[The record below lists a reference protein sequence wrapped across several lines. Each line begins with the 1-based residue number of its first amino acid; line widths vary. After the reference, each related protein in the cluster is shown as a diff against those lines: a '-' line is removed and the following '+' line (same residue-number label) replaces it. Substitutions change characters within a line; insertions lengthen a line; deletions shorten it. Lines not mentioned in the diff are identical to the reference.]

1 MQYLKNKF
9 GFKLYML
16 IQRVPHIVLLIVLS
30 FFFRNDFTPPEPLY
44 QVIPQTSVDARGN
57 LNQVYPIHLP
67 PGTKDIIPK
76 LALAYSSASGN
87 GIVGMGWMLNG
98 LEFISRDTSKGV
110 EGYDGRY
117 ISSQAG
123 TLELSAGSVYYP
135 REFNFSKF
143 ILQADGSWLSI
154 DKAGNKYYFGVNYG
168 VKTTE
173 TDPLRNDK
181 IKIWP
186 LEKVE
191 DLYGNGY
198 SITYLTVDSKS
209 DGYPYPDKIT
219 YNNGNTII
227 QFVYGARSTNDTIEL
242 YRYASKQKIT
252 KRVDSITVTNNGS
265 VIETYTLGYELGAT
279 SNSRLISINR
289 DGYKPIS
296 FSYNDN
302 TIDVNGI
309 TSASSAVS
317 SLNYTYMFPE
327 RNPCLIGEAAC
338 GCSAKCAPPLNM
350 IAGVICAVNY
360 MAYKNYCRLGI
371 ENSIHLFADVT
382 GDGVPELLAVAGS
395 NSNVQIKSSVAGS
408 TIQSD
413 YFNLSGNGM
422 IIPGDINGD
431 GKTDFFVFEDND
443 KPLKV
448 AKVNPDLSMPV
459 TTLGVNVSKIR
470 NDAGDKATKNFIVD
484 FNADGRSDYI
494 QYDTNESKLKVYL
507 SDGNALVTALDKII
521 ILDHTEYGTFGQAFM
536 DMDRNGIPDFVR
548 MDGTTKSIK
557 ITFYRRD
564 LKFNSESITT
574 FTDLGE
580 PGNQFFA
587 DANGDGFIDFIIYDG
602 YSLQVYL
609 FDGMNFKTTPMTSPI
624 ENIVATK
631 DPGYDSPDIGPP
643 GQGAQNGYIDLTGDN
658 NPDKVEY
665 DGSSP
670 RVSVYNPVS
679 KKYDPAIAIGPSP
692 FLVDLDKNGG
702 QDEVKYTT
710 RSITDA
716 GNKLHTYI
724 TFKVKMYDKDA
735 NLLANVTPPEVDIGN
750 LYPKARQTQMVGSRV
765 YDNWRNT
772 KMFVDMNGDGKA
784 DFVRFF
790 NGRVYISY
798 FTNIA
803 GNVVYSKSG
812 DISFPAAAFQYVAD
826 MNKDGRMD
834 IVGVEAGQ
842 SPIQYGFESSDY
854 KNESARAGSGTL
866 HFYYLPQSP
875 AGDLLTK
882 AFDAQKSISIHYGN
896 DQKFDKDSYPVLNH
910 QSTTDRI
917 VNSLDIDYAGGN
929 TERRN
934 YFFYDHKYYIGESI
948 DKTKDLGYK
957 MQTILSIKSS
967 PYETKMIYEENKY
980 NQLNAANL
988 PYFPGTLKQNTTY
1001 FPNNILQK
1009 LVDTETGYETRSAV
1023 GGNTFIAPTSQTIT
1037 SQDGFTPSISKITEY
1052 DIYGNVT
1059 VQSET
1064 QGTET
1069 NKVINDYEVDTTK
1082 WILNRANRATKKING
1097 IVMEDKKVIYSDIYI
1112 SEIQSLV
1119 DPEKQIWSKTK
1130 FSDYDTHGNARTI
1143 TDNKGNVL
1151 TLVYDDFANRYI
1163 VTATPSMPGHSVTK
1177 TYNYSNGEEATVTNA
1192 FGTLT
1197 KEYDRYG
1204 RLAIVRYP
1212 GVSSNSWSEQYFYN
1226 LNDPLN
1232 AFVERKINDGSASG
1246 LWAREWTNTIGHKYR
1261 KETKASVGQN
1271 SDTSMIEEK
1280 YYDLFGR
1287 LTKEAKAYWSS
1298 NSPLYKIY
1306 DYSDALGRLKKIT
1319 HEDGSTTD
1327 MGYSEFNTTITTTGK
1342 ASDGTFKI
1350 TNTTEVF
1357 ATQRGKVTK
1366 KIVNGLA
1373 TSYDENFDSKGR
1385 YVKITAADGSQ
1396 TLDRY
1401 NLKGDKLSHTDSNSG
1416 LTTYEYDPNGNLS
1429 KQTGA
1434 NAGSVIQY
1442 EYDALDRVTKI
1453 DKPGFETDTILKYDE
1468 NNKFGK
1474 LTSVILKEYKQDVGV
1489 WKDAVVSTY
1498 DYDAIGRLSSLKK
1511 EVDDLKLIFRYQY
1524 DILNRVNKVTY
1535 PNQVSL
1541 NYNYATSGY
1550 VQSISMDKG
1559 NDIGN
1564 EVVAYAVTPEFVLQR
1579 LTGNNVNTLI
1589 SYDAATKRPKDVV
1602 TKLNLTDAVQ
1612 KWHYEYD
1619 HSGNI
1624 LKITDLIAG
1633 GNSQTYEYDKYNRIT
1648 SATGLY
1654 GMDKKQATETY
1665 EYTEGGRLTHKANL
1679 DLFYE
1684 DAKHLHAAT
1693 RAKVKTILNTTYDVN
1708 YKYDDAGNMV
1718 QRDDEIFKY
1727 DSENKLVQVD
1737 KTVGDTVNYLYEHTG
1752 NRIRKSRTS
1761 TNEVV
1766 YNING
1771 VYEITKIPN
1780 LSDRHTLY
1788 IRGIKEELVA
1798 QYTASDVVLLTESN
1812 PTNENK
1818 AGIALLIGS
1827 FRNTLDQT
1835 RIRFAKW
1842 VTRTQANNPFA
1853 LKLYTVYAILFCI
1866 FFYAIISSD
1875 IVILSLSKDT
1885 NNTDRSTG
1893 LRLISLLLI
1902 VSVSFVFSNCSPKAL
1917 TGGNRPQTP
1926 PYWLFA
1932 AFSSEPESPSVSTD
1946 NSNNPASGSS
1956 GGSTQVTSSS
1966 GNGNTST
1973 PPPSGGNTST
1983 GSTSFGS
1990 GGGTLSAGTPRL
2002 GMFFFHPDHTGSIS
2016 MVTDGAGRMMTDTS
2030 GASQLTYKPYGEV
2043 NRMNSY
2049 GPDIFRYKYTSQ
2061 QDDQDTGLYYYNA
2074 RYYDPVLGSFTSA
2087 DNMTNATSSFG
2098 LNHYMY
2104 TEGNPVRYGDASGNF
2119 LIPLLMAAMAT
2130 VVAAVAV
2137 AAVVTV
2143 AATIAVTM
2151 AVINTV
2157 MTASAMAQTAAIAT
2171 AAFAANAVMAAVRF
2185 AVFVDALGV
2194 VGAGAGFVLGG
2205 LSTGTLQGA
2214 LHGMEIGF
2222 KIGTVITI
2230 TAWVVYGAWSIGAVA
2245 GPLAEGLG
2253 ISGVIGGVAGG
2264 ILVGIP
2270 VGGLWGE
2277 LVKGIG
2283 REAGGHLD
2291 PSHNGFKYNKKSAYR
2306 GEAAADFLNN
2316 VSSITSSINS
2326 LVGWDGFDN
2335 PVAIDLE
2342 DCRSPYLTDRIAEV
2356 IIRAPLE
2363 SAIWGGIYGSL
2374 QNFEQREINS
2384 KGR

>member
-1 MQYLKNKF
+1 MGNLKNKF
-9 GFKLYML
+9 GFKLYKL
-16 IQRVPHIVLLIVLS
+16 LQRVPHIVLLILLS

-44 QVIPQTSVDARGN
+44 QTIPQTSVDARGN
-57 LNQVYPIHLP
+57 LNQAYPIQLP
-67 PGTKDIIPK
+67 LGTKDIIPK
-76 LALAYSSASGN
+76 LSLAYNSASGN
-87 GIVGMGWMLNG
+87 GILGMGWILNG
-98 LEFISRDTSKGV
+98 IDFIARDTSKGV

-135 REFNFSKF
+135 KEFNFSKF

-154 DKAGNKYYFGVNYG
+154 DKAGNKYYFGVSYG

-186 LEKVE
+186 LERVE
-191 DLYGNGY
+191 DIYGNGY
-198 SITYLTVDSKS
+198 SIAYLTADSKS

-219 YNNGNTII
+219 YNNGNTVI
-227 QFVYGARSTNDTIEL
+227 QFAYATRSTNDTIEL
-242 YRYASKQKIT
+242 YRYASKQRIT
-252 KRVDSITVTNNGS
+252 KRLDSITVANNGS
-265 VIETYTLGYELGAT
+265 VIETYILGYELGAT

-327 RNPCLIGEAAC
+327 RNPCIIGEAAC
-338 GCSAKCAPPLNM
+338 ACSAACAPPLNM

-408 TIQSD
+408 SLQSD

-431 GKTDFFVFEDND
+431 GKTDFFIFEDND
-443 KPLKV
+443 KPLKI
-448 AKVNPDLSMPV
+448 AKVNPDLLMPV

-494 QYDTNESKLKVYL
+494 KFNSDNSALNLFL
-507 SDGNALVTALDKII
+507 SNGNTLDIPNPQI
-521 ILDHTEYGTFGQAFM
+521 ELAYNDYGSFGQTFM

-557 ITFYRRD
+557 ITFYKRN
-564 LKFNSESITT
+564 LTFNSESITT

-587 DANGDGFIDFIIYDG
+587 DVNGDGFIDFIIYDG
-602 YSLQVYL
+602 YNLQVYL
-609 FDGMNFKTTPMTSPI
+609 FDGMKFKKTPMTSPI
-624 ENIVATK
+624 ENVVATK

-643 GQGAQNGYIDLTGDN
+643 GQGAENGYIDLTGDN

-665 DGSSP
+665 DGRSAK
-670 RVSVYNPVS
+670 VNVYNPVT
-679 KKYDPAIAIGPSP
+679 KKYDPAIAIGASP

-710 RSITDA
+710 RSITDSN
-716 GNKLHTYI
+716 NKLHTYI
-724 TFKVKMYDKDA
+724 TFKVKMYDKDGNLIA
-735 NLLANVTPPEVDIGN
+735 NTTPPEVDIGN
-750 LYPKARQTQMVGSRV
+750 LYPKARQSQMIGARV

-772 KMFVDMNGDGKA
+772 KMFVDLNGDGKA

-798 FTNIA
+798 FTNVA
-803 GNVVYSKSG
+803 GNAVYSKSG
-812 DISFPAAAFQYVAD
+812 DISFAAAAFQYVAD

-834 IVGVEAGQ
+834 IVGVDAAQ

-866 HFYYLPQSP
+866 NFYYLPKSS

-882 AFDAQKSISIHYGN
+882 AYDAQKGISITYGN
-896 DQKFDKDSYPVLNH
+896 DQKFDNDSYPVLNH
-910 QSTTDRI
+910 QSTINRI

-929 TERRN
+929 TERRT
-934 YFFYDHKYYIGESI
+934 YFFYDHKYYIGASI

-957 MQTILSIKSS
+957 IQTILSIKFS
-967 PYETKMIYEENKY
+967 PYESKMIYEENLY
-980 NQLNAANL
+980 NQLDAANA
-988 PYFPGTLKQNTTY
+988 PYFPGTLKKNTTY
-1001 FPNNILQK
+1001 FPNSILQK
-1009 LVDTETGYETRSAV
+1009 LVDTETSYTTLAAI
-1023 GGNTFIAPTSQTIT
+1023 GGNSFIAPTSQTIT
-1037 SQDGFTPSISKITEY
+1037 SQDGFTPSITKSTAY
-1052 DIYGNVT
+1052 DAYGNVT

-1069 NKVINDYEVDTTK
+1069 NEVVNSYEVDTTN
-1082 WILNRANRATKKING
+1082 WILNRAKRATKKING
-1097 IVMEDKKVIYSDIYI
+1097 IVMEDKQVSYDGIYI
-1112 SEIQSLV
+1112 SEMKNLV
-1119 DPEKQIWSKTK
+1119 DPEKQVWSKTT
-1130 FSDYDTHGNARTI
+1130 FSNYDGHGNPRTI
-1143 TDNKGNVL
+1143 TDSKNNNIN
-1151 TLVYDDFANRYI
+1151 LVYDDFANRYV
-1163 VTATPSMPGHSVTK
+1163 VTATPSMPGHTITK
-1177 TYNYSNGEEATVTNA
+1177 TYNYNNGEEATVTNA

-1204 RLAIVRYP
+1204 RLSIVRYP
-1212 GVSSNSWSEQYFYN
+1212 GVSQNSWSEQYFYN

-1246 LWAREWTNTIGHKYR
+1246 LWAREWTNSIGHKYR

-1271 SDTSMIEEK
+1271 SDTSMVEEK
-1280 YYDLFGR
+1280 YYDLYGR

-1298 NSPLYKIY
+1298 NSPLYKTY
-1306 DYSDALGRLKKIT
+1306 EYSDALGRLTKVT

-1327 MGYSEFNTTITTTGK
+1327 MSYSGFNTTIVTTGK
-1342 ASDGTFKI
+1342 ASDGTFKA

-1366 KIVNGLA
+1366 KIVNGLE
-1373 TSYDENFDSKGR
+1373 TNYDENFDSKGR

-1401 NLKGDKLSHTDSNSG
+1401 NLKGDKLSHKDSNSG
-1416 LTTYEYDPNGNLS
+1416 LTTYEYDPNGNLT

-1442 EYDALDRVTKI
+1442 EYDPLDRVTKI

-1468 NNKFGK
+1468 NNKIGK
-1474 LTSVILKEYKQDVGV
+1474 LTSVVLKEYKQDVGI

-1541 NYNYATSGY
+1541 NYKYATSGY
-1550 VQSISMDKG
+1550 IQSISMDKG
-1559 NDIGN
+1559 NDLDN

-1579 LTGNNVNTLI
+1579 LTGNNVNMQIT
-1589 SYDAATKRPKDVV
+1589 YDAATKRPKDVV
-1602 TKLNLTDAVQ
+1602 TKLNMTDAVQ
-1612 KWHYEYD
+1612 KWHYDYD
-1619 HSGNI
+1619 HAGNL
-1624 LKITDLIAG
+1624 LKITDIIAG
-1633 GNSQTYEYDKYNRIT
+1633 GNSQSYTYDNYNRIS

-1654 GMDKKQATETY
+1654 GLDKKLATENY
-1665 EYTEGGRLTHKANL
+1665 EYTDGGRLTHKANL

-1693 RAKVKTILNTTYDVN
+1693 RAKVKTALNTTYDVN

-1771 VYEITKIPN
+1771 VYEVTKIPSM
-1780 LSDRHTLY
+1780 SDRHTLY

-1798 QYTASDVVLLTESN
+1798 QYTATDIVLLTDSN
-1812 PTNENK
+1812 LIEKDK
-1818 AGIALLIGS
+1818 AGLIGLFS
-1827 FRNTLDQT
+1827 YWKNTLDQH

-1842 VTRTQANNPFA
+1842 VARTTYENPFA
-1853 LKLYTVYAILFCI
+1853 LKLYTVYII
-1866 FFYAIISSD
+1866 FFFILLFAVIEALEMTTKSNTVSSSSNVSSSD
-1875 IVILSLSKDT
+1875 SRELQINETSYASSSRVPR
-1885 NNTDRSTG
+1885 TDNKKKPFYQVVLDSARTDNKG
-1893 LRLISLLLI
+1893 LRLVSLLLI
-1902 VSVSFVFSNCSPKAL
+1902 VSVTFLFSNCSPKAL

-1926 PYWLFA
+1926 PYWLLGAFA
-1932 AFSSEPESPSVSTD
+1932 NEPASKSVSTGGG
-1946 NSNNPASGSS
+1946 NNPASPSS
-1956 GGSTQVTSSS
+1956 GFGGSAS
-1966 GNGNTST
+1966 GS
-1973 PPPSGGNTST
+1973 
-1983 GSTSFGS
+1983 
-1990 GGGTLSAGTPRL
+1990 LSAGTPRL

-2061 QDDQDTGLYYYNA
+2061 
-2074 RYYDPVLGSFTSA
+2074 
-2087 DNMTNATSSFG
+2087 
-2098 LNHYMY
+2098 
-2104 TEGNPVRYGDASGNF
+2104 
-2119 LIPLLMAAMAT
+2119 
-2130 VVAAVAV
+2130 
-2137 AAVVTV
+2137 
-2143 AATIAVTM
+2143 
-2151 AVINTV
+2151 
-2157 MTASAMAQTAAIAT
+2157 
-2171 AAFAANAVMAAVRF
+2171 
-2185 AVFVDALGV
+2185 
-2194 VGAGAGFVLGG
+2194 
-2205 LSTGTLQGA
+2205 
-2214 LHGMEIGF
+2214 
-2222 KIGTVITI
+2222 
-2230 TAWVVYGAWSIGAVA
+2230 
-2245 GPLAEGLG
+2245 
-2253 ISGVIGGVAGG
+2253 
-2264 ILVGIP
+2264 
-2270 VGGLWGE
+2270 
-2277 LVKGIG
+2277 
-2283 REAGGHLD
+2283 
-2291 PSHNGFKYNKKSAYR
+2291 
-2306 GEAAADFLNN
+2306 
-2316 VSSITSSINS
+2316 
-2326 LVGWDGFDN
+2326 
-2335 PVAIDLE
+2335 
-2342 DCRSPYLTDRIAEV
+2342 
-2356 IIRAPLE
+2356 
-2363 SAIWGGIYGSL
+2363 
-2374 QNFEQREINS
+2374 
-2384 KGR
+2384 

>member
-1 MQYLKNKF
+1 MMVAIYPAKRAHWN
-9 GFKLYML
+9 
-16 IQRVPHIVLLIVLS
+16 LL
-30 FFFRNDFTPPEPLY
+30 
-44 QVIPQTSVDARGN
+44 
-57 LNQVYPIHLP
+57 
-67 PGTKDIIPK
+67 
-76 LALAYSSASGN
+76 
-87 GIVGMGWMLNG
+87 
-98 LEFISRDTSKGV
+98 
-110 EGYDGRY
+110 
-117 ISSQAG
+117 
-123 TLELSAGSVYYP
+123 YYP
-135 REFNFSKF
+135 KEFNFSKF
-143 ILQADGSWLSI
+143 MLQADGSWLSI
-154 DKAGNKYYFGVNYG
+154 DKAGNKYYFGVSYG

-191 DLYGNGY
+191 DIYKNGY
-198 SITYLTVDSKS
+198 SITYLTADSKS

-227 QFVYGARSTNDTIEL
+227 QFAYVTRSTNDTIEL

-252 KRVDSITVTNNGS
+252 KRLDSITVTNNGS

-279 SNSRLISINR
+279 SNSRLMSINR

-309 TSASSAVS
+309 TTSTSEVG
-317 SLNYTYMFPE
+317 SLNYTYSFPE

-338 GCSAKCAPPLNM
+338 GCSAACAPPLNV
-350 IAGVICAVNY
+350 IAGVICAFNY
-360 MAYKNYCRLGI
+360 RAFKNYCRLGI

-382 GDGVPELLAVAGS
+382 GDGVPELLAVTGS
-395 NSNVQIKSSVAGS
+395 NSNVQIKSSVAGTS
-408 TIQSD
+408 LQSD

-431 GKTDFFVFEDND
+431 GKTDFFIFEDND

-448 AKVNPDLSMPV
+448 AKVNTNLSMPV
-459 TTLGVNVSKIR
+459 TTLGINVSKIR
-470 NDAGDKATKNFIVD
+470 NDPGDKATKNFIVD

-494 QYDTNESKLKVYL
+494 QFDSTDSKLKVYL
-507 SDGNALVTALDKII
+507 SDGNALII
-521 ILDHTEYGTFGQAFM
+521 PPPKKVLTLEQSEYGKFGQAFM

-548 MDGTTKSIK
+548 MDNTNSKYRI
-557 ITFYRRD
+557 IVTFYKQD
-564 LKFNSESITT
+564 LTKASETIST

-587 DANGDGFIDFIIYDG
+587 DVNGDGFIDFVIYDG
-602 YSLQVYL
+602 ANLQVYL
-609 FDGMNFKTTPMTSPI
+609 FDGMQFKTTPMISPI
-624 ENIVATK
+624 ENVVATK
-631 DPGYDSPDIGPP
+631 DPGFDSPDIGLP
-643 GQGAQNGYIDLTGDN
+643 GQGAENGYIDLSGDGI
-658 NPDKVEY
+658 PDKVEH
-665 DGSSP
+665 DG
-670 RVSVYNPVS
+670 VHIKMGIYNS
-679 KKYDPAIAIGPSP
+679 TLGKYDPTVGIGGSP
-692 FLVDLDKNGG
+692 FSVDINKDGAQDVLVH
-702 QDEVKYTT
+702 TT
-710 RSITDA
+710 RTMTDDN
-716 GNKLHTYI
+716 GKDHIFI
-724 TFKVKMYDKDA
+724 TFKVTLYDKDG
-735 NLLANVTPPEVDIGN
+735 NRIKEINPPEVDIGN
-750 LYPKARQTQMVGSRV
+750 LYPKARQTQMVGPRV

-772 KMFVDMNGDGKA
+772 KMFVDMNQDGKA
-784 DFVRFF
+784 DFVRFY

-798 FTNIA
+798 FKNVA
-803 GNVVYSKSG
+803 GNVVYTKGG

-826 MNKDGRMD
+826 MNKDGRLD
-834 IVGVEAGQ
+834 IVGVDVAQ
-842 SPIQYGFESSDY
+842 SPIQYGFDNSDY
-854 KNESARAGSGTL
+854 KNESARAGNGTL
-866 HFYYLPQSP
+866 NLYHLPKSP

-882 AFDAQKSISIHYGN
+882 AYDAQKSISINYGN
-896 DQKFDKDSYPVLNH
+896 DQKFDNDSYPVLNH

-917 VNSLDIDYAGGN
+917 VNSLDIDYGG
-929 TERRN
+929 RN
-934 YFFYDHKYYIGESI
+934 KEWRTYSFYDHKYYIGASI

-957 MQTILSIKSS
+957 MQGILSMKSS
-967 PYETKMIYEENKY
+967 PYETKKIYEENRY
-980 NQLNAANL
+980 NQLDAANL

-1001 FPNNILQK
+1001 FPNNILEK
-1009 LVDTETGYETRSAV
+1009 LVDTETSYTTKPAIA
-1023 GGNTFIAPTSQTIT
+1023 GNTFIAPTSQTIT

-1064 QGTET
+1064 QGTEK

-1082 WILNRANRATKKING
+1082 WILNRANRATKKINNV
-1097 IVMEDKKVIYSDIYI
+1097 VMEDKKVIYSDIYI

-1151 TLVYDDFANRYI
+1151 TLVYDDFANRYV

-1177 TYNYSNGEEATVTNA
+1177 TYNYNNGEEATVTNA

-1197 KEYDRYG
+1197 KEYDKYG

-1298 NSPLYKIY
+1298 NSPIYKTY
-1306 DYSDALGRLKKIT
+1306 DYSDPLGRLSRVT

-1327 MGYSEFNTTITTTGK
+1327 MGYSGFNTTITTTGK

-1416 LTTYEYDPNGNLS
+1416 LTTYEYDPNGNLI

-1434 NAGSVIQY
+1434 NAGSIIQY
-1442 EYDALDRVTKI
+1442 EYDPLDRVTKI

-1474 LTSVILKEYKQDVGV
+1474 LTSVILKEYRQDVGL

-1665 EYTEGGRLTHKANL
+1665 EYTDGGRLTHKANL

-1684 DAKHLHAAT
+1684 DPNHIHATT

-1727 DSENKLVQVD
+1727 DSENKLTQVD

-1761 TNEVV
+1761 TNEAV

-1771 VYEITKIPN
+1771 VYEVTKIPN

-1853 LKLYTVYAILFCI
+1853 LKLYMVYAILFCI
-1866 FFYAIISSD
+1866 FLYAVISSD
-1875 IVILSLSKDT
+1875 IVTRMVRQAHHDNTVILSLSKDT
-1885 NNTDRSTG
+1885 NNTDKSTG
-1893 LRLISLLLI
+1893 LRLVSLLLI
-1902 VSVSFVFSNCSPKAL
+1902 VSVSFVFSTCSPKAL
-1917 TGGNRPQTP
+1917 TGGNRPAPP

-1946 NSNNPASGSS
+1946 NSNNPGSGSS
-1956 GGSTQVTSSS
+1956 GGGNTQVTTSS

-1973 PPPSGGNTST
+1973 PPTSGGNSQT
-1983 GSTSFGS
+1983 GSTSSGS

-2087 DNMTNATSSFG
+2087 DNVTNATSSFG

-2104 TEGNPVRYGDASGNF
+2104 TEGNPVRYGDTTGNF
-2119 LIPLLMAAMAT
+2119 LGPLLYAGFHFAVCSAAAIAIGS
-2130 VVAAVAV
+2130 AAVAV
-2137 AAVVTV
+2137 G
-2143 AATIAVTM
+2143 ATIAIGM
-2151 AVINTV
+2151 AVVNTLAT
-2157 MTASAMAQTAAIAT
+2157 TAAMAQTAAIAT
-2171 AAFAANAVMAAVRF
+2171 ATFLATTLVAAVRF
-2185 AVFVDALGV
+2185 ALFVNALGTI
-2194 VGAGAGFVLGG
+2194 GAGIGFVAGG
-2205 LSTGTLQGA
+2205 LDTGTLQGA
-2214 LHGMEIGF
+2214 LAGAEIGF
-2222 KIGTVITI
+2222 KIGTAIQIAVNIAVGGYYLSGTLAPGESVMAKGGFAETWTNSIFSKIFSPGVI
-2230 TAWVVYGAWSIGAVA
+2230 AADALYLVSIGKFILEVAIISIYGQIVKAV
-2245 GPLAEGLG
+2245 
-2253 ISGVIGGVAGG
+2253 
-2264 ILVGIP
+2264 
-2270 VGGLWGE
+2270 
-2277 LVKGIG
+2277 G
-2283 REAGGHLD
+2283 REAGGHLN
-2291 PSHNGFKYNKKSAYR
+2291 PENKGFGYDRDSAYR
-2306 GEAAADFLNN
+2306 GEAAAGF
-2316 VSSITSSINS
+2316 INTASQTFRGILDATEGTPFIYRQWSNAS
-2326 LVGWDGFDN
+2326 LLRNSEWLIG
-2335 PVAIDLE
+2335 
-2342 DCRSPYLTDRIAEV
+2342 
-2356 IIRAPLE
+2356 IIPLE
-2363 SAIWGGIYGSL
+2363 V
-2374 QNFEQREINS
+2374 S
-2384 KGR
+2384 KALIISESIRYATR

>member
-1 MQYLKNKF
+1 MQYLKNKL
-9 GFKLYML
+9 GFKFYNLL
-16 IQRVPHIVLLIVLS
+16 KRVPHIVLVILLS

-57 LNQVYPIHLP
+57 LNQVYPIQLP

-76 LALAYSSASGN
+76 LSLSYNSASGN
-87 GIVGMGWMLNG
+87 GILGMGWMLNG
-98 LEFISRDTSKGV
+98 LDFIARDTSKGV
-110 EGYDGRY
+110 ESYDSRY

-154 DKAGNKYYFGVNYG
+154 DKAGNKYYFGVSYG

-191 DLYGNGY
+191 DIYGNGY
-198 SITYLTVDSKS
+198 SITYLAADSKS

-219 YNNGNTII
+219 YNNGNTVI
-227 QFVYGARSTNDTIEL
+227 QFAYATRSTNDTIEL
-242 YRYASKQKIT
+242 YRYASKQRII
-252 KRVDSITVTNNGS
+252 KRLDSITVTNNGS

-289 DGYKPIS
+289 DGYKPVS

-309 TSASSAVS
+309 TSSSSAVS
-317 SLNYTYMFPE
+317 PLNYTYYFPE
-327 RNPCLIGEAAC
+327 RSPCNMGEQAC
-338 GCSAKCAPPLNM
+338 LCSAGCPPPLNM

-395 NSNVQIKSSVAGS
+395 NSNVQIKSSVTGS

-431 GKTDFFVFEDND
+431 GKTDFFIFEDND
-443 KPLKV
+443 KPLKI

-494 QYDTNESKLKVYL
+494 QYDSTDSKLKVYL
-507 SDGNALVTALDKII
+507 SDGNALII
-521 ILDHTEYGTFGQAFM
+521 PPPEKVITLDHNEYGKFGQAFM

-548 MDGTTKSIK
+548 MDNTNNNYRI
-557 ITFYRRD
+557 IVTFYNKD
-564 LKFNSESITT
+564 IKQISETVST

-602 YSLQVYL
+602 YNLQVYL
-609 FDGMNFKTTPMTSPI
+609 FDGMKFKTTPMVSPI

-631 DPGYDSPDIGPP
+631 DPGFDSPDIGPP
-643 GQGAQNGYIDLTGDN
+643 GQGAENGYIDLTGDG

-665 DGSSP
+665 DGRSASV
-670 RVSVYNPVS
+670 RVYNPAT
-679 KKYDPAIAIGPSP
+679 KKYDPSIAIGLSP

-702 QDEVKYTT
+702 QDEIKYTT
-710 RSITDA
+710 RSKTDSN
-716 GNKLHTYI
+716 NKLRTYI
-724 TFKVKMYDKDA
+724 KFQVKMYDKDG
-735 NLLANVTPPEVDIGN
+735 NLMANVTPPEVDIGN
-750 LYPKARQTQMVGSRV
+750 LYPKARQTQMIGARV

-784 DFVRFF
+784 DFVRFY

-812 DISFPAAAFQYVAD
+812 DISFPAEAFQYVAD
-826 MNKDGRMD
+826 MNQDGRLD
-834 IVGVEAGQ
+834 IIGINAGQ
-842 SPIQYGFESSDY
+842 SPIDSKEDNSAY
-854 KNESARAGSGTL
+854 KNESARSGSGTL
-866 HFYYLPQSP
+866 NLYYLPKSP

-882 AFDAQKSISIHYGN
+882 AYDAQKSISIHYGN

-910 QSTTDRI
+910 QSTTNRI
-917 VNSLDIDYAGGN
+917 VNSLDIDYSGGN

-934 YFFYDHKYYIGESI
+934 YSFYDHKYYIGQSI

-957 MQTILSIKSS
+957 IQTVLSIKSS
-967 PYETKMIYEENKY
+967 PYETKMIYEENRY
-980 NQLNAANL
+980 NQLDADNT
-988 PYFPGTLKQNTTY
+988 PYFPGTLKQNTTH
-1001 FPNNILQK
+1001 FPNSLFQQ
-1009 LVDTETGYETRSAV
+1009 LVNTYTNYSSLPAI
-1023 GGNTFIAPTSQTIT
+1023 GGNTFIAPTSQTII
-1037 SQDGFTPSISKITEY
+1037 SQDGFTPSITRSTAY
-1052 DIYGNVT
+1052 DAYGNVT

-1064 QGTET
+1064 QGTE
-1069 NKVINDYEVDTTK
+1069 INEVVNSYEVDTAN
-1082 WILNRANRATKKING
+1082 WILNRAKRATKKING
-1097 IVMEDKKVIYSDIYI
+1097 IVMEDKQVAYDGIFI
-1112 SEIQSLV
+1112 SEMKNLV
-1119 DPEKQIWSKTK
+1119 DPEKQIWSKTT
-1130 FSDYDTHGNARTI
+1130 FSNYDSHGNPQTI
-1143 TDNKGNVL
+1143 TDNKNNSIS
-1151 TLVYDDFANRYI
+1151 LVYDSFANRYV
-1163 VTATPSMPGHSVTK
+1163 VTATPSMPGHTVTK
-1177 TYNYSNGEEATVTNA
+1177 TYNYNNGEEATVTNA

-1204 RLAIVRYP
+1204 RLATVRYP

-1246 LWAREWTNTIGHKYR
+1246 LWAREWTNSLGHKYR

-1271 SDTSMIEEK
+1271 ADTSMVEEK

-1298 NSPLYKIY
+1298 NSPLYKTY
-1306 DYSDALGRLKKIT
+1306 EYSDALGRLTKVT

-1327 MGYSEFNTTITTTGK
+1327 MSYSGFNTTIVTTGK
-1342 ASDGTFKI
+1342 ASDGTFQI
-1350 TNTTEVF
+1350 TNTTQVF

-1366 KIVNGLA
+1366 KIVNGLV
-1373 TSYDENFDSKGR
+1373 TNYDENFDSKGR

-1401 NLKGDKLSHTDSNSG
+1401 NLKGDKLSHKDSNSG
-1416 LTTYEYDPNGNLS
+1416 LTTYEYDPNGNLI

-1442 EYDALDRVTKI
+1442 EYDPLDRVTKI

-1468 NNKFGK
+1468 NNKIGK
-1474 LTSVILKEYKQDVGV
+1474 LTSVVLKEYKADVGV

-1498 DYDAIGRLSSLKK
+1498 DYDSIGRLSSLKK

-1541 NYNYATSGY
+1541 NYKYATSGY
-1550 VQSISMDKG
+1550 IQSISMDKG
-1559 NDIGN
+1559 NDLDN

-1579 LTGNNVNTLI
+1579 LTGNNVNMQI
-1589 SYDAATKRPKDVV
+1589 SYDPATKRPKDVV
-1602 TKLNLTDAVQ
+1602 TKLNMTDAVQ
-1612 KWHYEYD
+1612 KWHYDYD
-1619 HSGNI
+1619 HAGNL

-1633 GNSQTYEYDKYNRIT
+1633 GNSQSYTYDQYNRIT
-1648 SATGLY
+1648 SAAGLY
-1654 GMDKKQATETY
+1654 GLDKKQTTETY
-1665 EYTEGGRLTHKANL
+1665 EYTDGGRLTHKANL
-1679 DLFYE
+1679 DLYYE

-1693 RAKVKTILNTTYDVN
+1693 RAKVKTALNTTYDVN
-1708 YKYDDAGNMV
+1708 YKYDDAGNMA

-1727 DSENKLVQVD
+1727 DSDNKLVQVD

-1752 NRIRKSRTS
+1752 NRIRKTRTS

-1766 YNING
+1766 YNIDG
-1771 VYEITKIPN
+1771 VYEITKIPSM
-1780 LSDRHTLY
+1780 SDRHTLY

-1798 QYTASDVVLLTESN
+1798 QYTASDVVLLTDSN
-1812 PTNENK
+1812 LTNENK
-1818 AGIALLIGS
+1818 ASIALLIGN
-1827 FRNTLDQT
+1827 FKNRLDQT

-1842 VTRTQANNPFA
+1842 VTRATYENPFA
-1853 LKLYTVYAILFCI
+1853 LKLYTIYAILFCI
-1866 FFYAIISSD
+1866 LLYAVIIVSSSSTASPCD
-1875 IVILSLSKDT
+1875 SRELQIQRALSPSSSRVPR
-1885 NNTDRSTG
+1885 TDSS
-1893 LRLISLLLI
+1893 LRLVSLLLI
-1902 VSVSFVFSNCSPKAL
+1902 VSVTFLFSNCSPKAL

-1926 PYWLFA
+1926 PYWLFG
-1932 AFSSEPESPSVSTD
+1932 AFGNEPASDSVSTGGG
-1946 NSNNPASGSS
+1946 NNPASTSS
-1956 GGSTQVTSSS
+1956 GFG
-1966 GNGNTST
+1966 
-1973 PPPSGGNTST
+1973 
-1983 GSTSFGS
+1983 GS

-2002 GMFFFHPDHTGSIS
+2002 GMYFFHPDHTGSIS

-2087 DNMTNATSSFG
+2087 DNFTNATSAFG

-2104 TEGNPVRYGDASGNF
+2104 TEGNPLRYGDASGNF
-2119 LIPLLMAAMAT
+2119 LGPLLYSMFAQAMTYAAAAYAISSYTAIVSTYAAFSAINTLSTMMTIGSYIAS
-2130 VVAAVAV
+2130 AAVG
-2137 AAVVTV
+2137 
-2143 AATIAVTM
+2143 
-2151 AVINTV
+2151 
-2157 MTASAMAQTAAIAT
+2157 
-2171 AAFAANAVMAAVRF
+2171 AVRF
-2185 AVFVDALGV
+2185 AAFYNALGV
-2194 VGAGAGFVLGG
+2194 VGAGVGFVVGG
-2205 LSTGTLQGA
+2205 VASGGNLQGA
-2214 LHGMEIGF
+2214 LAGAEIGF
-2222 KIGTVITI
+2222 KIGTGMTI
-2230 TAWVVYGAWSIGAVA
+2230 AAGIVVGAAYIGGMSMLGMSFAQGIGA
-2245 GPLAEGLG
+2245 LATTLALG
-2253 ISGVIGGVAGG
+2253 NAVIAAALGY
-2264 ILVGIP
+2264 ILTFTIGS
-2270 VGGLWGE
+2270 LFGE
-2277 LVKGIG
+2277 IAKAIG
-2283 REAGGHLD
+2283 RNAGGHLD
-2291 PSHNGFKYNKKSAYR
+2291 PRNKGFKYDKGSAAQ
-2306 GEAAADFLNN
+2306 GEAAGDFLN
-2316 VSSITSSINS
+2316 T
-2326 LVGWDGFDN
+2326 
-2335 PVAIDLE
+2335 A
-2342 DCRSPYLTDRIAEV
+2342 
-2356 IIRAPLE
+2356 
-2363 SAIWGGIYGSL
+2363 GSL
-2374 QNFEQREINS
+2374 GGSLWSSTGFLDECSVNETYSHSLDRMGAEIVNTNTLYFTENIFLPIFQNVAEGAVWSQFGNS
-2384 KGR
+2384 SFRGSY